1 MLGHFGRLGISGC
14 VFFIKTLLSLLKEF
28 FADNSRVV
36 TGTDDPL
43 RPITYFIGFVYGPV
57 PADISCI
64 AGILDNVLQGTLF
77 KGFSTAGFVSLG
89 IQVRANKDI
98 FSFTY
103 LSKIS

>member
-89 IQVRANKDI
+89 IQL
-98 FSFTY
+98 FG
-103 LSKIS
+103 

>member
-77 KGFSTAGFVSLG
+77 KGFPWAFRYL
-89 IQVRANKDI
+89 VRANKDI